1 MFKDIK
7 RVFYS
12 IFFEVEK
19 VPLILLTITIV
30 LIIIITILLVR
41 KELKNKC

>member
-7 RVFYS
+7 QVFYS

-19 VPLILLTITIV
+19 VPIILLTITII
-30 LIIIITILLVR
+30 LIIITTIFLVR
-41 KELKNKC
+41 KELKEKC

>member
-7 RVFYS
+7 RVFYN

-19 VPLILLTITIV
+19 IPIILLTITIL
-30 LIIIITILLVR
+30 LIIIITFFLVR
-41 KELKNKC
+41 KELKEKC

>member
-19 VPLILLTITIV
+19 VPLTLLTITII
-30 LIIIITILLVR
+30 LIIIITIFLVR

>member
-12 IFFEVEK
+12 IFYEVEK
-19 VPLILLTITIV
+19 VPLILLTITII
-30 LIIIITILLVR
+30 LIIIVTIFLVR

>member
-19 VPLILLTITIV
+19 MPIMLLAITIV
-30 LIIIITILLVR
+30 LIIIITIFLVR
-41 KELKNKC
+41 KELKEKC

>member
-30 LIIIITILLVR
+30 LIIIVTIFLVR